1 MYKVSLHALACFINK
16 DTHSNG
22 HSQKDIKN
30 YGTLPISGGL
40 SKISYYGFGCS
51 HDELVVKGQWVSR

>member
-30 YGTLPISGGL
+30 YGTLPISGA
-40 SKISYYGFGCS
+40 SAKFPIMV
-51 HDELVVKGQWVSR
+51 LVAVMMN